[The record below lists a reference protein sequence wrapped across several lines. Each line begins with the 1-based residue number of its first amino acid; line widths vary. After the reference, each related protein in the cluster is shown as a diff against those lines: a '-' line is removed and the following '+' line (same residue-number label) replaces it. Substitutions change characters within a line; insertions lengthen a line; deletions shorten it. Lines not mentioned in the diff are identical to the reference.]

1 MVDFGDQTLVKK
13 VILQLDIKKANL
25 FTWIL

>member
-13 VILQLDIKKANL
+13 VILQPDIKKANL